1 MCQFLIK
8 CYLFYSIWEHF
19 FEMLIKEMKCQESS
33 ILDEIFDFMHFSWIH
48 EEFMYLLSRNQPKV
62 LISRDKECFALFLS
76 ERKKTFFLYIF
87 LSLKEIMK
95 CFAFHRENRR
105 FSLYKTW
112 IYDSCHKNIFDIL
125 IEQDYVLFLYRHKL
139 CLCLTRC
146 YASCYTE
153 RIFDSL

>member
-1 MCQFLIK
+1 MAEILIK

-19 FEMLIKEMKCQESS
+19 FEMLIRVTEMHEIEDFIKNRRFLAFHWEMQSIAHHLLYEINQKCWFH
-33 ILDEIFDFMHFSWIH
+33 EIM
-48 EEFMYLLSRNQPKV
+48 R
-62 LISRDKECFALFLS
+62 
-76 ERKKTFFLYIF
+76 RKKEETFFLYIF

-125 IEQDYVLFLYRHKL
+125 IQRYLRYLCRTRLRLVL
-139 CLCLTRC
+139 
-146 YASCYTE
+146 
-153 RIFDSL
+153 I